1 MAVRLTN
8 QKFTTIDANGN
19 RIIDVGTG
27 SADTDAINKA
37 QLDSVASDVSTNA
50 DNISTNA
57 DNISSNDTDISNL
70 QAQTARIPGS
80 NVWQA
85 GLRDTYVEAQRV
97 TDFIITRIVTETL
110 TGDGAADREF
120 LLTYTPTTE
129 LVTDF
134 FLVPSATVGNITVES
149 VDNDTVTLSGVIGDT
164 NTFQITY
171 ITAEPVADPT
181 LNPTVEVENGISR
194 REYFRRR
201 PDAGDVLPII
211 RPNEDTYVR
220 GVDGRYIGAYWEAI
234 TIDGEEWRAQQEY
247 LPGDIVGYLDING
260 IPRYAYSG
268 TNHYSSA
275 TTNPAVFSAIGFQPA
290 AFTDARPWE
299 VVGSALDVSTGSVQ
313 DATAFDF
320 LDPDGTRYP
329 IAIQGLITGVNER
342 LGQWGFQVGAYD
354 GTDISVTA
362 PSDVNTNVTI
372 SVGNGDIISFGL
384 ITEEEPTTA
393 EFEIS
398 DVDTEDT
405 TRVYFTGAI
414 PLEIQQLFDGTGNI
428 VAIYQAGARADLGQA
443 NRLIFAD
450 GDFVINTVD
459 QSIGHAH
466 ISLVDNVVNSTSTV
480 TANPGDTATNVGSV
494 DANGNI
500 TVNIDTSAK
509 QDKIDAILGDATPA
523 QALDGVIT
531 LDLYKDINNNAA
543 SDGVQPLRVRGINGI
558 RVEVGDEY
566 LTTGFHSEITID
578 GTNVPGHGINVETT
592 FPGTPGLG
600 DQIFLDVAVS
610 ATDGTNQR
618 ARGFYTY
625 VQPSADPATRF
636 WEQLTTSAVG
646 QLYNNAR
653 VGDIIYLQYAEEGFN
668 TTDNDFIPGFY
679 RANGNVGDDNHTTW
693 IPAAG
698 EGVTGSTTLVDGSDE
713 LRSITI
719 ASQGVDTTFN
729 ILNDEKNTILDHLE
743 VPMTIGSVV
752 EIDST
757 IPDEDTRIILDTY
770 ETGGGPEDGEWYWRQ
785 QEANPGSGPAATI
798 FTPTTWQDLADRP
811 NDGETNSRL
820 WRQLIV
826 QAEAADA
833 AKLQEIREG
842 VGQYDG
848 STETVPDADLRDLFV
863 AGYNNVT
870 GEVDLNNWAVLRV
883 ISNPQGTTNN
893 DVRFRIHSVTSSAG
907 VPPDGDA
914 AGAAN
919 QSVGIVISH
928 ISDTVTT
935 TVTNAPM
942 RDGDPSFQENLNI
955 TGDLIVNGTV
965 AGLEGETVQV
975 WPTAYTEDFTTRIGS
990 YYEFND
996 RVWRTTEA
1004 IAVTSLA
1011 TLTGSNPAT
1020 DGPWELITKDLNVI
1034 AGTGITIATDAM
1046 TNGLSVTTV
1055 SSDTVLNRAEVTVP
1069 TERDRILR
1077 TGEVQNLDTFITDGI
1092 ARGLNLVIP
1101 YDAGTTP
1108 ADGNLAWVDNELG
1121 PFTATTSFDDLTHI
1135 RVLTTDPDANL
1146 YLTLLREP
1154 FIAIWPDA
1162 DGTPDVTNWAVLQ
1175 PTGTFDNTNG
1185 FSTVVNAITRQLAV
1199 TALAGEFNGEIQTN
1213 NVRLIHDNAGFIA
1226 ENIIRFIEPTFNT
1239 VTGVNDLLLNGGGV
1253 FDLEETGIITVSELD
1268 NDGDPVALGNTNTQ
1282 FTREGTGNQTHTVH
1296 HQPMDSMAYLALQ
1309 FNSVFAGVRGQVT
1322 DPVTPQNAAITDNTR
1337 DVDLHV
1343 YIEYLSTFNGESQ
1356 DVTFVDRVRLS
1367 DGETQTRMYDSA
1379 APAAFSPGGTIIN
1392 QR

>member
-1 MAVRLTN
+1 MLMELTEAENFILDGIIDNPATRATTRAWQETFLLQKFATLAEFEDPVAGSSMYLTAQDGDNDPGPYTYVAGTTNAWEATGGSAILVNSNEVEDPNFVTGPGHSATETYYSPDFAVNGSNVSVEIDTDELGVDLGIAAIRSQISAIEDELSEAQEYIYSQDTAYVDVFLTKRSDELGTFTNTIVVFYSNFDPATNIFTTYARLTDAEWN
-8 QKFTTIDANGN
+8 AFTALVADGDTVVGFGPSFNNFIPFQLLSWAPNGHGT
-19 RIIDVGTG
+19 VETG
-27 SADTDAINKA
+27 SA
-37 QLDSVASDVSTNA
+37 
-50 DNISTNA
+50 
-57 DNISSNDTDISNL
+57 
-70 QAQTARIPGS
+70 
-80 NVWQA
+80 
-85 GLRDTYVEAQRV
+85 TYQFELKM
-97 TDFIITRIVTETL
+97 IET
-110 TGDGAADREF
+110 GAA
-120 LLTYTPTTE
+120 YTGAGAIA
-129 LVTDF
+129 D
-134 FLVPSATVGNITVES
+134 ATHKTQFES
-149 VDNDTVTLSGVIGDT
+149 WATSSPGDT
-164 NTFQITY
+164 GHPGNTLFY
-171 ITAEPVADPT
+171 YAE
-181 LNPTVEVENGISR
+181 
-194 REYFRRR
+194 
-201 PDAGDVLPII
+201 
-211 RPNEDTYVR
+211 
-220 GVDGRYIGAYWEAI
+220 
-234 TIDGEEWRAQQEY
+234 
-247 LPGDIVGYLDING
+247 
-260 IPRYAYSG
+260 
-268 TNHYSSA
+268 
-275 TTNPAVFSAIGFQPA
+275 
-290 AFTDARPWE
+290 
-299 VVGSALDVSTGSVQ
+299 Q
-313 DATAFDF
+313 DAN
-320 LDPDGTRYP
+320 
-329 IAIQGLITGVNER
+329 IA
-342 LGQWGFQVGAYD
+342 
-354 GTDISVTA
+354 
-362 PSDVNTNVTI
+362 
-372 SVGNGDIISFGL
+372 
-384 ITEEEPTTA
+384 
-393 EFEIS
+393 
-398 DVDTEDT
+398 
-405 TRVYFTGAI
+405 
-414 PLEIQQLFDGTGNI
+414 
-428 VAIYQAGARADLGQA
+428 
-443 NRLIFAD
+443 
-450 GDFVINTVD
+450 
-459 QSIGHAH
+459 SIGHAIANH
-466 ISLVDNVVNSTSTV
+466 LLNVNTIVARETLQ
-480 TANPGDTATNVGSV
+480 AGAEELGS
-494 DANGNI
+494 I
-500 TVNIDTSAK
+500 TV
-509 QDKIDAILGDATPA
+509 G
-523 QALDGVIT
+523 
-531 LDLYKDINNNAA
+531 
-543 SDGVQPLRVRGINGI
+543 
-558 RVEVGDEY
+558 
-566 LTTGFHSEITID
+566 
-578 GTNVPGHGINVETT
+578 GT
-592 FPGTPGLG
+592 
-600 DQIFLDVAVS
+600 D
-610 ATDGTNQR
+610 
-618 ARGFYTY
+618 
-625 VQPSADPATRF
+625 
-636 WEQLTTSAVG
+636 W
-646 QLYNNAR
+646 
-653 VGDIIYLQYAEEGFN
+653 
-668 TTDNDFIPGFY
+668 
-679 RANGNVGDDNHTTW
+679 
-693 IPAAG
+693 
-698 EGVTGSTTLVDGSDE
+698 
-713 LRSITI
+713 
-719 ASQGVDTTFN
+719 N
-729 ILNDEKNTILDHLE
+729 ILNAEKNTILDHLE

-752 EIDST
+752 EVDST

-770 ETGGGPEDGEWYWRQ
+770 DAGGGSVGVGQWYWRVQ
-785 QEANPGSGPAATI
+785 QTNPSPGVAEAPIYN
-798 FTPTTWQDLADRP
+798 PTTWEDLADRP
-811 NDGETNSRL
+811 NDGETDSNL
-820 WRQLIV
+820 WRQLICESETV
-826 QAEAADA
+826 DL
-833 AKLQEIREG
+833 AKFNVIRAG
-842 VGQYDG
+842 VGQVASG
-848 STETVPDADLRDLFV
+848 ATTVDDADLGDFFV
-863 AGYNNVT
+863 AGYDSDT
-870 GEVDLNNWAVLRV
+870 GEVDLNNWAVFRA
-883 ISNPQGTTNN
+883 ITNPTGTTNN

-907 VPPDGDA
+907 VPPDG
-914 AGAAN
+914 AGA
-919 QSVGIVISH
+919 QLVISH
-928 ISDTVTT
+928 LSDTVTT
-935 TVTNAPM
+935 TTTNAPM

-1077 TGEVQNLDTFITDGI
+1077 TGEVQNLDTFIADGI

-1343 YIEYLSTFNGESQ
+1343 YIEYLSTFNGEAQ
-1356 DVTFVDRVRLS
+1356 NVTFVDRVRLS